1 MDLAILMLGLLVKPE
16 GSNLVWTKR
25 LTRVFKGTPYCR
37 PTEMEVA
44 KESIRPEITLP
55 SLDILIKISPG
66 WPSSYKPTVIKP
78 SWLAMENLWVM
89 AVLSSGILFLA
100 GRKTSALTCLLPA
113 LVSSFWLVVKGWERL
128 EFS

>member
-1 MDLAILMLGLLVKPE
+1 MDLAILMLGFLVKPD

-44 KESIRPEITLP
+44 KESIRPEMTLP
-55 SLDILIKISPG
+55 SLDILMKISPG
-66 WPSSYKPTVIKP
+66 TPSSYRPTVMKP

-89 AVLSSGILFLA
+89 AVRSSGIRFLA
-100 GRKTSALTCLLPA
+100 GRKTSALLACCPPWYLH
-113 LVSSFWLVVKGWERL
+113 SGW
-128 EFS
+128 